1 MHLMEKEVN
10 PHFEDFLFDWDQKF
24 QFLVG
29 GYGSSKS
36 YHIALKLILKLLDE
50 KRTALV
56 IREVYDT
63 HRDSTFSLFE
73 EIVNDLGLDHVIQCR
88 TSPLMLKFHNGSR
101 IIFKGLDKPAKLKSI
116 NNISIIWI
124 EECSEV
130 KYEGFKELLGRLR
143 HPTLQLHMILSTNPV
158 GQDNWTYRHFF
169 KDDQNNR
176 FILDDERLYKER
188 TIAINDT
195 YYHHST
201 AEDNL
206 FLPVSYIKQLDELK
220 EYDPDLY
227 RIARKGHFGVN
238 GIRVLPQFEVQ
249 PHEDVM
255 LAISNINRP
264 LLRAGMDFGF
274 VDSYNA
280 VVRLAVDHEKKYLYI
295 YWEYYDRGKT
305 DDVTVEDLKEFIETK
320 ELIKAD
326 NEQKTIAYFRKM
338 GYNMVAAHKFQGSRL
353 QYTKKIKRFKKI
365 ICSDSCKNTIYELQ
379 PLTYKT
385 DKNGNIIEDEFKID
399 PHTFSAIWYA
409 LDDYEVTDLKEQPK
423 ERKRPNRE
431 RGSMRRQ

>member
-1 MHLMEKEVN
+1 MTVKEVN
-10 PHFEDFLFDWDQKF
+10 PHFEDFLFDWNQKF
-24 QFLVG
+24 QLLVG

-36 YHIALKLILKLLDE
+36 YHIALKLILKLLEE
-50 KRTALV
+50 KRTVLV

-73 EIVNDLGLDHVIQCR
+73 EIINDLEIDHIVRCM
-88 TSPLMLKFHNGSR
+88 TSPMQVRFPNGSR

-143 HPTLQLHMILSTNPV
+143 HPTLPLHMIFSTNPV
-158 GQDNWTYRHFF
+158 GEDNWTYKHFF
-169 KDDQNNR
+169 KDDLNNR
-176 FILDDERLYKER
+176 FVLDDKELYEKR
-188 TIAINDT
+188 TIVLNDT

-206 FLPVSYIKQLDELK
+206 FLPESYVRQLDELK

-238 GIRVLPQFEVQ
+238 GVRVFPQFEEW
-249 PHEDVM
+249 PHDEVM
-255 LAISNINRP
+255 QAISNIDRP
-264 LLRAGMDFGF
+264 IKRVGMDFGF
-274 VDSYNA
+274 EESYNA
-280 VVRLAVDHEKKYLYI
+280 VVRLAVDHKKKYLYV
-295 YWEYYDRGKT
+295 YWEYYKRGMT
-305 DDVTVEDLKEFIETK
+305 DDRTAEELQEFKNTQ

-326 NEQKTIAYFRKM
+326 SAEPKTVQYFRQQ
-338 GYNMVAAHKFQGSRL
+338 GFNMVGAHKYQGSRL

-365 ICSDSCKNTIYELQ
+365 ICSDKCKNTIFELK
-379 PLTYKT
+379 PLTYKK
-385 DKNGNIIEDEFKID
+385 DKLGNVIEDEFKID
-399 PHTFSAIWYA
+399 PHTLSAIWYA
-409 LDDYEVTDLKEQPK
+409 LDDYEVTDLKEKPK
-423 ERKRPNRE
+423 IRPRPNRE
-431 RGSMRRQ
+431 RR